1 MTLPETL
8 TLAQARVSK
17 PLRKGGGYA
26 VLRRNTLDKW
36 IWHTCA
42 ERSEASLLV
51 SGMRAAEAVRLAN
64 VEAGKPWRVLR
75 EEEARVRASKK
86 HAEWRKIATEII
98 KRP

>member
-1 MTLPETL
+1 MTIPEIL
-8 TLAQARVSK
+8 DLAQARVSK

-26 VLRRNTLDKW
+26 VMRRNALNKW
-36 IWHTCA
+36 VWHTCA
-42 ERSEASLLV
+42 ERNEASLLT

-64 VEAGKPWRVLR
+64 AVRETPWRAML

-86 HAEWRKIATEII
+86 HAEWRRVATDII